1 MFTNFS
7 LYPGGAFLM
16 CESVGEYDDNV
27 QLPVPSTAPTE
38 VVNPI
43 IKDGDDPVI
52 KTLAHLTPVYE
63 RSVVPMLSL
72 EMDYDEYDPTDA
84 LSKVE
89 TVATGIS
96 DIAYHLRKEI
106 SKMAG
111 MARVI
116 DKANN
121 DVVTEQFAAH
131 LGTFMKNSAIVKQ
144 QGIESFEYSYQSIS
158 AFNDTWPIRQMLGFI
173 ETNPGTLDEI
183 LYGPS
188 FSAMMGDY
196 ASRISTTFES
206 TVDLIR
212 CVYTDPERMSRLECR
227 NTCGS
232 SFDMLMSCQ
241 GEGAFSTSRES
252 TADQM
257 FSSFMRILTTN
268 VRYIAQHC
276 YGLQCRIVD
285 GTVSA
290 EEFANTIRPLLA
302 RCVNI
307 FAFGTIVAM
316 CLATLLRK
324 VAAEKRG
331 IDQYTKLLLDTLK
344 TV

>member
-27 QLPVPSTAPTE
+27 QLPVPNKTPAE
-38 VVNPI
+38 VVTPIACEGDDPI
-43 IKDGDDPVI
+43 IKV
-52 KTLAHLTPVYE
+52 LAHLTPVYE

-72 EMDYDEYDPTDA
+72 EMDYDEYDSADA
-84 LSKVE
+84 LSKTE

-96 DIAYHLRKEI
+96 DIACHLRKEI

-111 MARVI
+111 MVRVVNN
-116 DKANN
+116 ANN

-131 LGTFMKNSAIVKQ
+131 LGTFMKNSAVVKQ

-158 AFNDTWPIRQMLGFI
+158 AFNDSWPIRQLLGFI

-188 FSAMMGDY
+188 FAAMMGDY

-206 TVDLIR
+206 TLDLIR
-212 CVYTDPERMSRLECR
+212 CVYTDPDRMSRLECR
-227 NTCGS
+227 NTCGG
-232 SFDMLMSCQ
+232 SFDSLMSCQ

-252 TADQM
+252 ASDRM
-257 FSSFMRILTTN
+257 CSSFMRILTTN
-268 VRYIAQHC
+268 VRHIAQQC

-285 GTVSA
+285 GDVTA
-290 EEFANTIRPLLA
+290 QEFANTIKPLLA

-307 FAFGTIVAM
+307 FAFGTTVAM
-316 CLATLLRK
+316 CLATVLRK
-324 VAAEKRG
+324 IAAEKQG
-331 IDQYTKLLLDTLK
+331 VDQYTKLLLDTLK

>member
-38 VVNPI
+38 VVSPI

-52 KTLAHLTPVYE
+52 KALAHLTPVYE

-72 EMDYDEYDPTDA
+72 EMDYDEYDPADA

-158 AFNDTWPIRQMLGFI
+158 
-173 ETNPGTLDEI
+173 EI
-183 LYGPS
+183 GR
-188 FSAMMGDY
+188 AH
-196 ASRISTTFES
+196 
-206 TVDLIR
+206 V
-212 CVYTDPERMSRLECR
+212 
-227 NTCGS
+227 
-232 SFDMLMSCQ
+232 
-241 GEGAFSTSRES
+241 
-252 TADQM
+252 
-257 FSSFMRILTTN
+257 
-268 VRYIAQHC
+268 
-276 YGLQCRIVD
+276 
-285 GTVSA
+285 
-290 EEFANTIRPLLA
+290 
-302 RCVNI
+302 
-307 FAFGTIVAM
+307 
-316 CLATLLRK
+316 
-324 VAAEKRG
+324 
-331 IDQYTKLLLDTLK
+331 
-344 TV
+344 